1 MAKDRKITTFDFG
14 DILHYQ
20 KNNCFFLAEMSRVM
34 NEISL
39 VEIE

>member
-20 KNNCFFLAEMSRVM
+20 KNNCFIGR
-34 NEISL
+34 NEQSN
-39 VEIE
+39 E